1 MRLGILAPQ
10 ASQRTALE
18 EDCGANSRPIMYGK
32 TLNVEDGRQGLHG
45 SYRLFFRD
53 IGGRIFGGFSLE
65 IFMIVLIGERPTRR

>member
-1 MRLGILAPQ
+1 MAPLTSEV
-10 ASQRTALE
+10 ASLDKDRGSDAR
-18 EDCGANSRPIMYGK
+18 SIIHGK

-65 IFMIVLIGERPTRR
+65 IFMIVVIGERPTRR